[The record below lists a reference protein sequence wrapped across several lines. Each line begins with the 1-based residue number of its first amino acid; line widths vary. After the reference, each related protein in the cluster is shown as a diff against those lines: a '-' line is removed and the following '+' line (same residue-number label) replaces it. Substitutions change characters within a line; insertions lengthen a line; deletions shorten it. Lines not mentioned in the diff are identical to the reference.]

1 MYSDIQLLGCQIVI
15 QAAWNGVTS
24 ILPISVL
31 EYSDLGDVRILFSC
45 ISSFSSAPCLT
56 YVSY

>member
-15 QAAWNGVTS
+15 QAAWNGVIS
-24 ILPISVL
+24 ILPISDL

-45 ISSFSSAPCLT
+45 ISSLSSAPCLI
-56 YVSY
+56 